1 MRKKALILVDH
12 GSVVKEANDM
22 LAEIADMVKRSSR
35 EFDIV
40 LYAHME
46 LAEPKISQ
54 AFDACVAEGAKEIIV
69 HPYFL
74 APGRHSTQDI
84 PSMVKDA
91 AKKHPNVSYR
101 ITEPL
106 GVHPNIIDVILER
119 QWKEIINR
127 CTG

>member
-1 MRKKALILVDH
+1 MNKKALILVDH

-22 LAEIADMVKRSSR
+22 LAEIANMIKQTSR

-46 LAEPKISQ
+46 LAEPTISQ

-74 APGRHSTQDI
+74 ALGRHSTQDI
-84 PSMVKDA
+84 PNIVKDA
-91 AKKHPNVSYR
+91 AKKYPHVSYH

-106 GVHPNIIDVILER
+106 GIHPKIIDVILER
-119 QWKEIINR
+119 AMKRNNK
-127 CTG
+127 

>member
-1 MRKKALILVDH
+1 MRKKALILEDH

-22 LAEIADMVKRSSR
+22 LAEIADMVKQSSR

-74 APGRHSTQDI
+74 APGRHSTKDI
-84 PSMVKDA
+84 PRMVKDA
-91 AKKHPNVSYR
+91 AKKHPQVSYR

-106 GVHPNIIDVILER
+106 GIHPKIIDVILER
-119 QWKEIINR
+119 ATDK
-127 CTG
+127 